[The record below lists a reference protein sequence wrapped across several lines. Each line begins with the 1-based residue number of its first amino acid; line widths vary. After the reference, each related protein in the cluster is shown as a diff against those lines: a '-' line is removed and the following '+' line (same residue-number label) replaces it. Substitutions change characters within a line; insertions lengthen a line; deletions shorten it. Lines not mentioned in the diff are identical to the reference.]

1 MTYKYIATS
10 VLLLFTVIA
19 INAQRRRYIYVG
31 DNMQTKFQSG
41 NILRDPVDNSF
52 INFLEYQTLRQLL
65 LKDTENSKV
74 EREGIILPAKST
86 ITSSVNAQAD
96 FGNKYDSCSIIYKTT
111 VQRIRNGRSAALSI
125 INLFSGSSEKVRQ
138 PDPSIT
144 IQSIQS
150 EGAISHGGK
159 DNHFFYT
166 SAPEHKSVAL
176 GWLLSN
182 GDTLEVRPVT
192 QQITKRGKVKKAHH
206 YYPSGLLIMKDGF
219 VYAAIEQ
226 NLYHHI
232 IYLNRQLSASEKL
245 IVASYL
251 FIIACYN
258 Q

>member
-138 PDPSIT
+138 PDPSNPL
-144 IQSIQS
+144 QSIQS

-159 DNHFFYT
+159 DNHFLYT
-166 SAPEHKSVAL
+166 SAPR
-176 GWLLSN
+176 
-182 GDTLEVRPVT
+182 T
-192 QQITKRGKVKKAHH
+192 
-206 YYPSGLLIMKDGF
+206 
-219 VYAAIEQ
+219 
-226 NLYHHI
+226 
-232 IYLNRQLSASEKL
+232 
-245 IVASYL
+245 
-251 FIIACYN
+251 
-258 Q
+258 